1 MIIALAFLTVINLGL
16 TVLGASMAI
25 YAPMMFDAGGQND
38 KLLWGIFWSVL
49 AFPVVALAC
58 VVLSWVFV
66 WLRWRR
72 VALVVAAGPAANARV
87 LGSVIFAT

>member
-1 MIIALAFLTVINLGL
+1 
-16 TVLGASMAI
+16 
-25 YAPMMFDAGGQND
+25 
-38 KLLWGIFWSVL
+38 LLWGIFWSVL

-72 VALVVAAGPAANARV
+72 VALVVAAVPAAYALV